1 MIPSIKAPR
10 LLPKKAIVSREVVV
24 GTGAGRTRSKT
35 ALVWWLRAASFL
47 AMAYLV
53 ASQAL
58 LEIPG
63 WSSTAFIFAVLL
75 ASLLVAGQRC
85 GIWELRFGKWI
96 YVPAVFLSY
105 CLLRSFSGVKDTSP
119 WDVFVQLVSA
129 FLGGIAVALALKLG
143 VRFKELVYAQVASSL
158 LQIVLIL
165 SGIGPE
171 PPPGEDSFRY
181 AGITGNANLLALQLT
196 LGACMIW
203 LLPRKAGVL
212 PCAFAFGAVAFAIAA
227 TGSRKALLIG
237 CFFLVLVLIQTVV
250 LVPRKRRRLVATLAI
265 LAGGLA
271 AFYTVPWIYENG
283 REILAVQRTLD
294 FEDSS
299 FRTRTEMIQQGFQL
313 WKQSPL
319 FGNGLDAFGGLSGQ
333 GTYAHNN
340 YVELLCDIGL
350 IGTLL
355 FYALYAQVLIRT
367 VRAPRSLGIYCG
379 VFILMLLLADFG
391 YVSYKS
397 KQAVMLLM
405 LLTVVPT
412 SRYAFE
418 HQTHSQKQ
426 EGSVPPSPKS
436 APRRFLLRS

>member
-1 MIPSIKAPR
+1 MIPSLKAPR
-10 LLPKKAIVSREVVV
+10 LLPVKGMFARGDVAKA
-24 GTGAGRTRSKT
+24 GTRSGGTKT
-35 ALVWWLRAASFL
+35 ARVWWLPAASWL

-58 LEIPG
+58 IEVPG
-63 WSSTAFIFAVLL
+63 WSATALVLAVLL
-75 ASLLVAGQRC
+75 AGFLVAGNLC
-85 GIWELRFGKWI
+85 GRWKLRFGKWLV
-96 YVPAVFLSY
+96 VPLLFLGY
-105 CLLRSFSGVKDTSP
+105 CLLRSFSGIKDTSP
-119 WDVFVQLVSA
+119 LDVFAQLASA
-129 FLGGIAVALALKLG
+129 FLGGIVVALALKAG
-143 VRFKELVYAQVASSL
+143 VRFQELVYAQVASSL

-165 SGIGPE
+165 SGVGPE
-171 PPPGEDSFRY
+171 PPPDEDAFRF

-212 PCAFAFGAVAFAIAA
+212 PCAFAFGAVAFAVAV

-237 CFFLVLVLIQTVV
+237 CFFLILVLVQAVA
-250 LVPRKRRRLVATLAI
+250 LVPKRRRRLVASLAI

-271 AFYTVPWIYENG
+271 AFFTVPWIYQHG

-294 FEDSS
+294 YEDSS
-299 FRTRTEMIQQGFQL
+299 FRTRTEMIQQGLQL

-319 FGNGLDAFGGLSGQ
+319 FGNGLDAFQGLSGQ

-355 FYALYAQVLIRT
+355 FYALYAQVLVRAA
-367 VRAPRSLGIYCG
+367 RAPRLLGLYCG
-379 VFILMLLLADFG
+379 VFVLMLLLADFG

-397 KQAVMLLM
+397 KQAVMILM
-405 LLTVVPT
+405 LLTVVPA

-418 HQTHSQKQ
+418 HGRHSGKH
-426 EGSVPPSPKS
+426 GDSVPLTPRPG
-436 APRRFLLRS
+436 PRRFILHS